1 MWQTVKNYYHLAQ
14 ALAAAF
20 IFSFPSNKIKVIG
33 VTGTDGKTTTVHM
46 IYEVLRASGQKVSM
60 ISSVGAAIGAKTYDT
75 GFHVTTPS
83 SFQIQKYLRK
93 AVDAGHKYFVLE
105 TTSHGLDQ
113 NRLSYVNFQ
122 IGVLTNITH
131 DHLDYHGTWENYAA
145 SKAKLFKN
153 VAYSILNFDNRK
165 SFSFL
170 KNKAAGQVISYGI
183 KNGADVN
190 IKNFPLKLK
199 IGGDYNVENALAA
212 GAAAQTLGISKAKI
226 TKALAKFLP
235 VKGRK
240 EEVNLG
246 QNFKVVIDFAHTPN
260 ALSQALMTLKR
271 ETSGRLIAV
280 FGAAG
285 ERDKVKRPIMGSVAD
300 KNTDII
306 FLTAEDPRSEK
317 TQDICAQIEKGIKG
331 KTKNK
336 TLFIIE
342 DRKEAITS
350 AINLAGENDTVG
362 IFGKGHE
369 KSMAYGSKETP
380 WNELKVVSAAISSKI
395 NDRQK

>member
-1 MWQTVKNYYHLAQ
+1 MWQTAKNYYHLAQ

-20 IFSFPSNKIKVIG
+20 IFSFPSNKIRVVG

-46 IYEVLRASGQKVSM
+46 IYEILKASGQKVSM
-60 ISSVGAAIGAKTYDT
+60 VSSVGAAIGAKTYDT

-93 AVDAGHKYFVLE
+93 AVDAGHKYFILE

-122 IGVLTNITH
+122 IGILTNITR

-153 VAYSILNFDNRK
+153 VAYSILNRGDHK

-183 KNGADVN
+183 KSDADIN
-190 IKNFPLKLK
+190 LKNFPLKLK
-199 IGGDYNVENALAA
+199 IGGDYNLENALAA
-212 GAAAQTLGISKAKI
+212 AAAAQTLGISKAKI
-226 TKALAKFLP
+226 TKTLAKFLP

-246 QNFKVVIDFAHTPN
+246 QNFKVVVDFAHTPN
-260 ALSQALMTLKR
+260 ALSQVLKTLKR
-271 ETSGRLIAV
+271 ETPGRLIAV

-285 ERDKVKRPIMGSVAD
+285 QRDKTKRPAMGSVAG
-300 KNTDII
+300 KNADII

-317 TQDICAQIEKGIKG
+317 VRDICAQIKRGIKG
-331 KTKNK
+331 KTKDK

-350 AINLAGENDTVG
+350 AINLAGEDDTVG

-380 WNELKVVSAAISSKI
+380 WDEFKVASAAINNKI
-395 NDRQK
+395 DDK